1 MSEGKKYQLVEI
13 LAGYCISSV
22 RIDLSSEQLKK
33 KKSLRTAISNI
44 IKSTVH
50 DWQKFLNF
58 SKVKK

>member
-1 MSEGKKYQLVEI
+1 MSEGKKYQLVGI

-33 KKSLRTAISNI
+33 KSLRTTISNI

>member
-1 MSEGKKYQLVEI
+1 MSEGKKYQLVRI

-33 KKSLRTAISNI
+33 KSLRTTISNI